1 MNSNYSRVRLRRR
14 TNTTV
19 SRMSLKKLPKRYV
32 FCLFVLLKTETSSI
46 MDSIPSNDID
56 YLISDDHVGSYV
68 RILALCLCQ
77 QGELET
83 RQRSSSSYHSFLISP
98 WQNRLQSLRSLHTRC
113 LLSYKNRQ

>member
-1 MNSNYSRVRLRRR
+1 
-14 TNTTV
+14 
-19 SRMSLKKLPKRYV
+19 
-32 FCLFVLLKTETSSI
+32 
-46 MDSIPSNDID
+46 MDAIPSNDVD
-56 YLISDDHVGSYV
+56 YLISDEHVGSYV

-83 RQRSSSSYHSFLISP
+83 RLRSSSPYVSYLISP